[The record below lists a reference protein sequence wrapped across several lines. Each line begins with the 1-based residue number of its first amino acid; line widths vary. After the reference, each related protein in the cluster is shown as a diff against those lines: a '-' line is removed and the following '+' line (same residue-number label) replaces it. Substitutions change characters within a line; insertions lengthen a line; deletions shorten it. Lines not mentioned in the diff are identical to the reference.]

1 MTTPP
6 TLPKFRRRLILS
18 VLMVCSL
25 LIWLENTVLGI
36 TLETLADPVR
46 GLGAN
51 PAELQWATGA
61 YTLVFVTLMFTAGA
75 LGDSFGHRNVLA
87 VGLVIF
93 AGASIWAA
101 YAGDAGQ
108 LIAGRAAMGV
118 GAALIMPANFA
129 ILLWTFTGPARA
141 TAIAISSTSTGVGMA
156 AGPVLAG
163 LLLSHFWWGSVFL
176 VNVSIVVLAL
186 AGIVL
191 LVPNFRSS
199 TVRPL
204 DPAGILLSISGLAAL
219 TYGLIRA
226 GQVDAWSRLDVW
238 APITAGLVLLAVFV
252 LVELRTREPSF
263 DPRMLAQR
271 VFGGGNVSMAL
282 LFFSVAAVTFYN
294 AFFMQGALGYSPIKA
309 GLANVPTAVGAIVGA
324 PLGARLVRQWSL
336 RPVAL
341 PALTVAA
348 FSFGAVGFLDLYTPL
363 VWIEILLLAQ
373 GLSVGMVMAPVT
385 GALISSL
392 PLERSGA
399 GSAVTNTA
407 RQVGSVIGIAV
418 GGTIMSI
425 AYRGA
430 IEPALSDVPKG
441 LQDSARVSAEQ
452 ARYVAATVDRP
463 ALAQAADH
471 AFIHARHVGAVWIMF
486 IVLFAAAV
494 LVYALPAVGK
504 KKDPTPELD
513 HEEPASPS
521 LTPPR
526 DGLFV
531 DGIAQAGFNSTIR
544 LAERCGLP
552 TLVAEKV
559 KLVGVANRAA
569 TAADVKTLSIV
580 GGVVAGDDLDV
591 QPLC

>member
-1 MTTPP
+1 MTAPLA
-6 TLPKFRRRLILS
+6 LPKSRRRLILA

-25 LIWLENTVLGI
+25 LIWLDNTVLSI

-46 GLGAN
+46 GLGAS

-61 YTLVFVTLMFTAGA
+61 YTLVFATLMFTAGA
-75 LGDSFGHRNVLA
+75 MGDSFGHRNVLA
-87 VGLVIF
+87 IGLVIF

-108 LIAGRAAMGV
+108 LIAARAGMGV

-129 ILLWTFTGPARA
+129 ILLWTFTGPGRA

-163 LLLSHFWWGSVFL
+163 LLLGHFWWGSVFL
-176 VNVSIVVLAL
+176 VNVPIIVVAL
-186 AGIVL
+186 AGIIL
-191 LVPNFRSS
+191 LVPNFRSP
-199 TVRPL
+199 TVRPM

-226 GQVDAWSRLDVW
+226 GQVDDWSRWDVW
-238 APITAGLVLLAVFV
+238 APTAVGLVLLVAFV
-252 LVELRTREPSF
+252 LVELRTKEPSF
-263 DPRMLAQR
+263 DPRLLVQR
-271 VFGGGNVSMAL
+271 MFGGGNASMAL
-282 LFFSVAAVTFYN
+282 LFFSVAAITFYN
-294 AFFMQGALGYSPIKA
+294 AFYMQGALGYSPMKA
-309 GLANVPTAVGAIVGA
+309 GLANVPTAVGAVIGAPVGA
-324 PLGARLVRQWSL
+324 HLVGRWSL
-336 RPVAL
+336 RPVAV

-348 FSFGAVGFLDLYTPL
+348 FTMGAVGFLDLHTPL

-407 RQVGSVIGIAV
+407 RQVGSVLGIAV

-430 IEPALSDVPKG
+430 IEPSLGDVPEA

-452 ARYVAATVDRP
+452 ARHVATTIHQP
-463 ALAQAADH
+463 TLAQAADR
-471 AFIHARHVGAVWIMF
+471 AFIHAMHVGAVWIML
-486 IVLFAAAV
+486 ITLVAAAV
-494 LVYALPAVGK
+494 LLVALPAAGK
-504 KKDPTPELD
+504 KKDPTPEPD
-513 HEEPASPS
+513 YEEARSAEPH
-521 LTPPR
+521 
-526 DGLFV
+526 
-531 DGIAQAGFNSTIR
+531 ST
-544 LAERCGLP
+544 A
-552 TLVAEKV
+552 
-559 KLVGVANRAA
+559 
-569 TAADVKTLSIV
+569 
-580 GGVVAGDDLDV
+580 
-591 QPLC
+591 